1 MRPTWVFD
9 VDGTLIDSLV
19 GDSLRPGAAVLLEH
33 LSGAGAEIVLWSA
46 GGADYAESRATN
58 HGLGRFVTRYASK
71 DGRDSNGA
79 YQVDSL
85 GRPLDQL
92 VFVDDRPE
100 DMPVGGNVI
109 AVSPYISHHPHDKG
123 LRAAFELAGVGLT
136 FTETSA

>member
-1 MRPTWVFD
+1 MFD

-33 LSGAGAEIVLWSA
+33 LSRGGAEIVMWSA
-46 GGADYAESRATN
+46 GGADYAESRATD
-58 HGLGRFVTRYASK
+58 HGLAGFVTRYAAK
-71 DGRDSNGA
+71 EGRDSDGA
-79 YQVDSL
+79 YRVEAL

-109 AVSPYISHHPHDKG
+109 AVSPYLSHHPHDRG
-123 LRAAFELAGVGLT
+123 LRVAFELAGAGLT